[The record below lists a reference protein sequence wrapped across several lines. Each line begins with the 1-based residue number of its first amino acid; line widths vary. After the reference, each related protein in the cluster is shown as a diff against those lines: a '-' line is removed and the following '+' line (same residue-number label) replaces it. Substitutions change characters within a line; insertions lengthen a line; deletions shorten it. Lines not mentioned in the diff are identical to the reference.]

1 MLNLLNPLRHLSNA
15 TQLSLAVKG
24 AKALWRLAKPLLKSN
39 KRKGL
44 ASTLLIASALTLGS
58 TSFAVSI
65 NQANQN
71 MLESVKGVGPTKAKS
86 IISEREKNGAFKD
99 AEDLSRRVRGIGEK
113 TVSKMQEAG
122 IRFDGLNSKNSK
134 SSKETRSRRTPART
148 AVSVG
153 TNDDAVGKSKRTPS
167 SRVTPNVTARG
178 QTQD

>member
-1 MLNLLNPLRHLSNA
+1 MFNLLNPLRHLSNA
-15 TQLSLAVKG
+15 TRLTLAVKG
-24 AKALWRLAKPLLKSN
+24 AKALWRLSKPLLKSN

-44 ASTLLIASALTLGS
+44 ASTLLIASALALGS

-71 MLESVKGVGPTKAKS
+71 VLESVKGVGPAKAKS
-86 IISEREKNGAFKD
+86 IITEREKNGAFKD

-113 TVSKMQEAG
+113 TVSKMQDAG
-122 IRFDGLNSKNSK
+122 ISFDSLSSK

-153 TNDDAVGKSKRTPS
+153 TNDDAVGKSKRS
-167 SRVTPNVTARG
+167 SRTRSESSATTRSH
-178 QTQD
+178 TQD